1 MFTAMRP
8 PGTRTRRALRQAA
21 RRTRCIASKSRAPR
35 AANVASHWGI
45 IGYGGEVTIRWID
58 PAGMPASR
66 RASPSRISIDV
77 GVPSARSP
85 ARVNTRPSDAT
96 AMRLDR
102 PILQVAL
109 DFENLSRALTAAREA
124 VDGGADWIEAG
135 TPLIKSEGLDA
146 VRELKKAFPGHRIV
160 ADMKVMDTG
169 AFEVEIAA
177 KAGADLVT
185 VLGTSDDDTI
195 ADAVRGGEKYGV
207 EVMVDLLNV
216 PDPVARARR
225 VAELGAAAV
234 CWHVGIDMQMRG
246 ASPFEVLSELAR
258 ATPLPVSVAGGLNSE
273 TVAQAARAG
282 AQILIV
288 GGAITKSPDI
298 RAATTRIRQA
308 IDTQKEVATE
318 LFKRYAGAEIRDA
331 FLKVSTPNI
340 SDAMQRQG
348 ALHGLVPHLQDL
360 SVRIAGPAV
369 TVVTRDGDWAKPVE
383 AIDRA
388 GLGDV
393 IVVDA
398 GGGTTA
404 IWGELA
410 SWSAHGRG
418 VAGVVIDG
426 AARDIDDIV
435 RLGFPVFSR
444 HVSPNAGEPKGHGE
458 IGVEVVV
465 GGQRIRPG
473 DWVVGDASGLVVV
486 PRERASEIANRALDV
501 LEHENRV
508 REEIRRG
515 STLGKVQKLER
526 WERVG

>member
-1 MFTAMRP
+1 
-8 PGTRTRRALRQAA
+8 
-21 RRTRCIASKSRAPR
+21 
-35 AANVASHWGI
+35 
-45 IGYGGEVTIRWID
+45 
-58 PAGMPASR
+58 
-66 RASPSRISIDV
+66 
-77 GVPSARSP
+77 
-85 ARVNTRPSDAT
+85 
-96 AMRLDR
+96 MRLDR
-102 PILQVAL
+102 PVLQVAL
-109 DFENLSRALTAAREA
+109 DFENLSRALGAAKEA
-124 VDGGADWIEAG
+124 VDGGADWVEAG
-135 TPLIKSEGLDA
+135 TPLLKSEGLDA
-146 VRELKKAFPGHRIV
+146 VRALKKEFPHQRVV

-185 VLGTSDDDTI
+185 VLGAADDDTI
-195 ADAVRGGEKYGV
+195 SDAVRGGEKYGA
-207 EVMVDLLNV
+207 EVVVDLLNV
-216 PDPVARARR
+216 PDPAARARR

-234 CWHVGIDMQMRG
+234 CLHIGIDMQMQGKTPFATLAAVAR
-246 ASPFEVLSELAR
+246 ASPI
-258 ATPLPVSVAGGLNSE
+258 PVAVAGGLTSE
-273 TVAQAARAG
+273 TVAQATRAG

-298 RAATTRIRQA
+298 RAATRA
-308 IDTQKEVATE
+308 IADAIARKTEVPTE
-318 LFKRYAGAEIRDA
+318 LFRRYRGEEVRVA
-331 FLKVSTPNI
+331 FGKVSTPNI
-340 SDAMQRQG
+340 SDALQRQG
-348 ALHGLVPHLQDL
+348 ALHGLTPHLKDA
-360 SVRIAGPAV
+360 SARMVGPAL

-388 GLGDV
+388 GPGDV

-398 GGGTTA
+398 GGSTTA

-426 AARDIDDIV
+426 AARDIDAILE
-435 RLGFPVFSR
+435 LGFPVFSR

-465 GGQRIRPG
+465 GGQKVRPG
-473 DWVVGDASGLVVV
+473 DWIVGDLSGLVVV
-486 PRERASEIANRALDV
+486 PRERAAEVANRALDV